1 MATSKHKLTEK
12 NVITCP
18 RCNGS
23 GVIRVKEWTW
33 RGQELA
39 EKPCPD
45 CEGTGEIYVQPV
57 GQAVERRR

>member
-1 MATSKHKLTEK
+1 MSTNKNKPSEK

-23 GVIRVKEWTW
+23 GVIRVKEWSW

-39 EKPCPD
+39 EHKCPD
-45 CEGTGEIYVQPV
+45 CEGTGEIYVQPAS
-57 GQAVERRR
+57 QAVERRR